1 MRASPDLRDLNGEEI
16 FGQEV
21 RTFTGEVAKDDFIFC
36 ILDKEQ
42 FTLTR
47 TEANN
52 IC

>member
-21 RTFTGEVAKDDFIFC
+21 RTFTGEVGKDDFIFC